1 MIKEKIKSI
10 KEEKRED
17 VEMIVAMIN
26 RGYSDFVIDASR
38 DAGATGATV
47 LYGRS
52 SIKKD
57 DDFLNGVPIQA
68 EKEIILI
75 LVKKSLRKKVM
86 QEISRRTHLQEKGNG
101 VCFCLPVSSVLGLTP
116 FEKKSLKDKIVIT
129 FHSPTYFRL

>member
-57 DDFLNGVPIQA
+57 DDFLNGVPIQS

-101 VCFCLPVSSVLGLTP
+101 VCFCLPVSSVMGLTP
-116 FEKKSLKDKIVIT
+116 FEKKSLKDK
-129 FHSPTYFRL
+129 

>member
-86 QEISRRTHLQEKGNG
+86 QEISHRTHLQEKGNG
-101 VCFCLPVSSVLGLTP
+101 VCFCLPVSSVMGLTP
-116 FEKKSLKDKIVIT
+116 FEKKSLKDK
-129 FHSPTYFRL
+129 

>member
-1 MIKEKIKSI
+1 MIKERIKSI

-17 VEMIVAMIN
+17 IEMIVAVIN

-57 DDFLNGVPIQA
+57 DEFLNGVPLQA

-86 QEISRRTHLQEKGNG
+86 QEISDRTHLQEKGNG
-101 VCFCLPVSSVLGLTP
+101 VCFCVPVSQVKGLTP
-116 FEKKSLKDKIVIT
+116 FEKKSQNSK
-129 FHSPTYFRL
+129 

>member
-1 MIKEKIKSI
+1 MIKEKVKSI

-86 QEISRRTHLQEKGNG
+86 QEISHRTHLQEKGNG
-101 VCFCLPVSSVLGLTP
+101 VCFCLPVSQVMGLTP
-116 FEKKSLKDKIVIT
+116 FEKKSLKDK
-129 FHSPTYFRL
+129 

>member
-101 VCFCLPVSSVLGLTP
+101 VCFCLPVSQVMGLTP
-116 FEKKSLKDKIVIT
+116 FEKKSLKDK
-129 FHSPTYFRL
+129 